1 MTLPRLMFTLL
12 VSGGAAAW
20 GLAAA
25 LLWLILAD
33 PLRALEF
40 ATTLTR

>member
-12 VSGGAAAW
+12 VTAGAAAW
-20 GLAAA
+20 GLAAT

-33 PLRALEF
+33 PVRAIEI
-40 ATTLTR
+40 ATTLRP